1 FLREPGLLEQRLR
14 VLEELLAERG
24 LDEPVQELVQAI
36 GLDAAVERERIRA
49 LELLDA
55 GELLADA
62 RTVRLGRLG
71 GRLGF
76 RVLEDDR
83 RDRRH
88 RRQVIGLMQLLDLRR
103 ERAAHDEPHDDLGA
117 LEAAARRVVRDRDL
131 GELLGVV
138 RQKLEELLVPR
149 RVVEAAALAVH
160 LVRETA
166 RADDRNLDVL
176 RIAQDRLSQRLAE
189 LVAAARG
196 RDRELQHADLERNDL
211 ARPIRLVRPQHG
223 QRRHRTV
230 VEAAVLEVRKIE
242 LVRRQALR
250 DVPRERRMALDRR
263 QRAGTAALV
272 RYRIQIADAEREM
285 RVVIEEERG
294 DVIVVDEKEHVRALL
309 LQPLLN
315 GTVALENGLP
325 DRIHLLVRVQREP
338 DGRCMRR
345 RDAAENLRHD
355 ALEYRK

>member
-176 RIAQDRLSQRLAE
+176 RIAQDRLAQRLAE
-189 LVAAARG
+189 LVAALR
-196 RDRELQHADLERNDL
+196 RRYRELEHADLERHDAAGPVGL
-211 ARPIRLVRPQHG
+211 MRPEQG
-223 QRRHRTV
+223 QRRERAV
-230 VEAAVLEVRKIE
+230 VEALVLEIREVE
-242 LVRRQALR
+242 LVGDERRGDVLRELRVALQRRQIA
-250 DVPRERRMALDRR
+250 
-263 QRAGTAALV
+263 RAAALV
-272 RYRIQIADAEREM
+272 GDGERLADAEREV
-285 RVVIEEERG
+285 RVVVEEER
-294 DVIVVDEKEHVRALL
+294 
-309 LQPLLN
+309 
-315 GTVALENGLP
+315 
-325 DRIHLLVRVQREP
+325 
-338 DGRCMRR
+338 
-345 RDAAENLRHD
+345 RD
-355 ALEYRK
+355 